1 MRHFVGKT
9 LPGTLQSLGLRLH
22 EGGRTLAHPLALTGL
37 ALLVVGS
44 LGIASYVCSCVPP
57 FVQFC
62 ALVMLIGASLL
73 QQYFCITDELFG
85 ICLGTIL
92 VKLVRGYKSMMGHYM
107 LLLAIPDLSPADIRI
122 VLRGMFAPETDDDD
136 KDMAPIFEVVSNGV
150 TTNGHG
156 HLAHAA
162 AAAAPAA
169 LAERSLVRRDGDGF
183 VAAMQW
189 LRRPQLS
196 IGLREQLQL
205 HSLFMQAKRG
215 SKFQAAAPSRTTSQK
230 RVEDAKL
237 TAERTC
243 AALARPAARAQLVR
257 RLVKVDPLFVA
268 AHPELGVPP
277 QAGLVGIVLGLVERR
292 FPLRSSELLASGHR
306 HLLRLSVALTAGAAL
321 QALSLRLRRRSPRH
335 VLRWALLA
343 LFGSAS
349 STYLLALVRGVP
361 VEVHFAVAKL
371 LARLRGRQ
379 LSISC
384 GGAAANTPHRVLQYL
399 ALLLVPR
406 MNRSLFADE
415 GVGSH

>member
-1 MRHFVGKT
+1 MMRHFVGKT

-44 LGIASYVCSCVPP
+44 LGIASYIGSCVPP

-85 ICLGTIL
+85 MCLGTIL

-136 KDMAPIFEVVSNGV
+136 KDVAPIFEVVSNGV

-162 AAAAPAA
+162 AAPAA
-169 LAERSLVRRDGDGF
+169 AAERSLVRRDGDGF
-183 VAAMQW
+183 VAATQW
-189 LRRPQLS
+189 LRRPQLN

-215 SKFQAAAPSRTTSQK
+215 CKFQAAAPSRTTSQK
-230 RVEDAKL
+230 RLEDAKL

-243 AALARPAARAQLVR
+243 AALAPPAARAQLVR

-349 STYLLALVRGVP
+349 TTYLLALARGVP
-361 VEVHFAVAKL
+361 AEVHFAVAKL

-379 LSISC
+379 FSISC